1 MIRVELVIA
10 GGLGELVQSMFPELV
25 AERQEC
31 TQVVVDDQVSAAE
44 LLAALGRA
52 GIEVDRVT
60 EIPTAAHAGQPP
72 LTPSDVPDSSATASS
87 S

>member
-1 MIRVELVIA
+1 MIRVELVVA
-10 GGLGELVQSMFPELV
+10 GGLGALVQSMFPELV

-31 TQVVVDDQVSAAE
+31 TQVVVADQVSAAE

-60 EIPTAAHAGQPP
+60 EIPTAAHAGQP
-72 LTPSDVPDSSATASS
+72 SVVPPDATDGSAAMSAS
-87 S
+87 